1 MSEADNNNQQP
12 IEAELLPSDH
22 NSEEELE
29 EVIVKAITSLVTS
42 DSDLVASDSDSDRSD
57 SALEKTTTVE
67 ETTPQTDWC
76 AVAHKLR
83 SYNRDLVKQVAH
95 LEQTIIESDKQLRLQ
110 AQQQAHSDTIIIQQ
124 TEELRAAKE
133 QVGNLCQELES
144 FHQANQRQQILV
156 ETLSEQLEAS
166 QQQVARLE
174 RECAFVQQECN
185 EQSHLLRQTGNNTQE
200 LRSRLNRQQRQT
212 LQFKAALEKCL
223 EVRENGNHLHLID
236 CDGINDSVEEGEADF
251 APGVFVPKAQPIKPW
266 SSQFESWDDVGEEE
280 ALEQQTLPEAKV
292 DNVDATNSP
301 REIVKSNLTQQWEN
315 AGSEEQADPF
325 LLLDELLLDT
335 SSQEEEEE
343 EIELKQPESTTDTNL
358 EKSEISEHDLVASQT
373 LPEEIETE
381 NKAFVSPLE
390 VPQTQPKSP
399 SPLIY
404 TLGSTKKRKSLAAVE
419 LPAFGRAL
427 KSS

>member
-12 IEAELLPSDH
+12 IEAELLPSDQ

-29 EVIVKAITSLVTS
+29 EVIVEAITSLVTS
-42 DSDLVASDSDSDRSD
+42 DSDSTSND

-110 AQQQAHSDTIIIQQ
+110 AQQQSHSDTIIIQQ

-185 EQSHLLRQTGNNTQE
+185 EQSHLLRQNTNNAQE

-236 CDGINDSVEEGEADF
+236 CDGINDSVEEAEADF

-266 SSQFESWDDVGEEE
+266 SSQFESWDDQEEKE

-292 DNVDATNSP
+292 DNVDNTNSP

-325 LLLDELLLDT
+325 LLLDELLLE
-335 SSQEEEEE
+335 SSSEEDEEV
-343 EIELKQPESTTDTNL
+343 ELTQPESTTDTNL
-358 EKSEISEHDLVASQT
+358 ETSETSEHDLVATQT
-373 LPEEIETE
+373 LPEEVEIE

>member
-1 MSEADNNNQQP
+1 MSEADKNNQQP
-12 IEAELLPSDH
+12 IEAELLPSEQ
-22 NSEEELE
+22 NSQEELE
-29 EVIVKAITSLVTS
+29 EVIVEAITSLVTS
-42 DSDLVASDSDSDRSD
+42 DSDSANNND

-185 EQSHLLRQTGNNTQE
+185 EQSHLLRQSGNNTQE

-236 CDGINDSVEEGEADF
+236 CDGMSEVVEEAEADF

-266 SSQFESWDDVGEEE
+266 SSQFESWDNQEEEE

-292 DNVDATNSP
+292 DNVDTTNSP
-301 REIVKSNLTQQWEN
+301 REIVKSNVTQQWEN
-315 AGSEEQADPF
+315 SGSEEQADPF

-343 EIELKQPESTTDTNL
+343 EIELAQPESTTDTNL
-358 EKSEISEHDLVASQT
+358 EKSAISEHDLVATQT
-373 LPEEIETE
+373 LPEEVQTE